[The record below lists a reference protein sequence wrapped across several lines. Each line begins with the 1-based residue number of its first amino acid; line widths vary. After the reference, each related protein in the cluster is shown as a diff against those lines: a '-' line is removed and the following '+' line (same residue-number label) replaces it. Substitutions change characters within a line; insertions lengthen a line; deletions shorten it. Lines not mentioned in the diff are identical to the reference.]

1 MSESTVL
8 GLRVMA
14 GAAVMGILGDLLL
27 RQGPWGVNIFL
38 WLAALVAIITVLLRL
53 QPAAASGVNRWMMLP
68 VLAFGACF
76 AWRASVPLKLMD
88 ALGVLVALALASPLP
103 GRARIHLA
111 GLLHYFVAAFTA
123 CLLTAA
129 GTLAVI
135 FKDIRWKELSNEG
148 WGRPTLAIGRG
159 VALALPPLLVFG
171 VLLMSAD
178 PVFEHLVQ
186 GSLHVN
192 FRRLLVDAFVIVFCG
207 WIVAGYLRG
216 MLIGNGLPQ
225 ELAQTFRPLSLGVF
239 EVGIVL
245 GLVDCLFLAF
255 VAVQVRYLFGGASI
269 VGITPGLT
277 YAEYARRGFIELVM
291 VAALVLPLLLALH
304 WLLRKEN
311 PRHARIFSMLAGTQ
325 ILLLFVIMAS
335 AVQRMRLYTEQF
347 GLTEQRL
354 YACAFMAWL
363 AVVFVWFAA
372 TVLRGRRERFAFGA
386 MLAGFL
392 LIAAL
397 HAANPDS
404 LIARTNLARGAEGKR
419 FDVRYVSGLSADA
432 VPDLVAYLPKLNQ
445 ENGRILAATI
455 LKRWPPNGSR
465 DWRTWNWS
473 LRRAQKSVQSHA
485 AMLQQ
490 MSGEPHL

>member
-1 MSESTVL
+1 MRLRRALLHSAPVARLHCRRPRRRDQRVPFARAPLRRPCRRRVGEGSALPKGRFKRGMENPGGSPEGSPAAGGETRMSESTVL

-129 GTLAVI
+129 G
-135 FKDIRWKELSNEG
+135 
-148 WGRPTLAIGRG
+148 
-159 VALALPPLLVFG
+159 
-171 VLLMSAD
+171 

-291 VAALVLPLLLALH
+291 VAALVLPLL
-304 WLLRKEN
+304 
-311 PRHARIFSMLAGTQ
+311 
-325 ILLLFVIMAS
+325 
-335 AVQRMRLYTEQF
+335 
-347 GLTEQRL
+347 
-354 YACAFMAWL
+354 
-363 AVVFVWFAA
+363 
-372 TVLRGRRERFAFGA
+372 
-386 MLAGFL
+386 
-392 LIAAL
+392 
-397 HAANPDS
+397 
-404 LIARTNLARGAEGKR
+404 
-419 FDVRYVSGLSADA
+419 
-432 VPDLVAYLPKLNQ
+432 
-445 ENGRILAATI
+445 
-455 LKRWPPNGSR
+455 
-465 DWRTWNWS
+465 
-473 LRRAQKSVQSHA
+473 
-485 AMLQQ
+485 
-490 MSGEPHL
+490 

>member
-1 MSESTVL
+1 M
-8 GLRVMA
+8 
-14 GAAVMGILGDLLL
+14 
-27 RQGPWGVNIFL
+27 
-38 WLAALVAIITVLLRL
+38 
-53 QPAAASGVNRWMMLP
+53 
-68 VLAFGACF
+68 
-76 AWRASVPLKLMD
+76 
-88 ALGVLVALALASPLP
+88 
-103 GRARIHLA
+103 
-111 GLLHYFVAAFTA
+111 
-123 CLLTAA
+123 
-129 GTLAVI
+129 
-135 FKDIRWKELSNEG
+135 
-148 WGRPTLAIGRG
+148 
-159 VALALPPLLVFG
+159 
-171 VLLMSAD
+171 
-178 PVFEHLVQ
+178 
-186 GSLHVN
+186 
-192 FRRLLVDAFVIVFCG
+192 
-207 WIVAGYLRG
+207 
-216 MLIGNGLPQ
+216 
-225 ELAQTFRPLSLGVF
+225 
-239 EVGIVL
+239 
-245 GLVDCLFLAF
+245 
-255 VAVQVRYLFGGASI
+255 
-269 VGITPGLT
+269 GITPGLT